1 MEAGVKG
8 LMGLAEGYMSGD
20 EEPAATSSA
29 SASASSSADLAEHTG
44 LDLPTFPGALVNREG
59 TDSSPESHAA
69 LPVTIT
75 PRASNA
81 GTSAGAGTSTHSSS
95 SSKPSL
101 PPQAS
106 LVQTFD
112 VPSGWIH
119 LQSTYLDKAGGQ
131 RKIRSF
137 GLRNLVHRAV
147 DVEVESDLSGM
158 LLLWLGDDDRGECG
172 ARYPRTDP
180 ADVAT
185 QPRPA
190 HPRLPP
196 ALATPGP
203 TRSRSPSPL
212 SPPPP
217 SSSRLHPRP
226 TPRHPRLS
234 PPPFRTAGSPR
245 ASSQCCPPPNHLTYP
260 RSAPLRYPRT
270 TRCHR
275 TLFPPASASD
285 RPRAGRNR
293 STGHSQFTAPSPSA
307 RRPTRPTLS
316 VPPHPSPSHSPSSL
330 PCAGPC
336 SPPRSSTRCQV
347 L

>member
-1 MEAGVKG
+1 
-8 LMGLAEGYMSGD
+8 
-20 EEPAATSSA
+20 
-29 SASASSSADLAEHTG
+29 
-44 LDLPTFPGALVNREG
+44 
-59 TDSSPESHAA
+59 
-69 LPVTIT
+69 
-75 PRASNA
+75 
-81 GTSAGAGTSTHSSS
+81 
-95 SSKPSL
+95 
-101 PPQAS
+101 
-106 LVQTFD
+106 VQTFD

-172 ARYPRTDP
+172 ARHACTEP
-180 ADVAT
+180 ADIAT

-190 HPRLPP
+190 HPRHPP
-196 ALATPGP
+196 ALATPVP
-203 TRSRSPSPL
+203 TRSRSPFPL

-217 SSSRLHPRP
+217 SSSRSHPRP
-226 TPRHPRLS
+226 APRHPRRN
-234 PPPFRTAGSPR
+234 PPRSRTAGSPR
-245 ASSQCCPPPNHLTYP
+245 ASSRCCRLPSLPTSP

-275 TLFPPASASD
+275 ILSPPASD
-285 RPRAGRNR
+285 RLRAGRNR
-293 STGHSQFTAPSPSA
+293 STGPSQSTAPSPSA
-307 RRPTRPTLS
+307 RRPTRPTRS
-316 VPPHPSPSHSPSSL
+316 APPHPNPSHSPFSP